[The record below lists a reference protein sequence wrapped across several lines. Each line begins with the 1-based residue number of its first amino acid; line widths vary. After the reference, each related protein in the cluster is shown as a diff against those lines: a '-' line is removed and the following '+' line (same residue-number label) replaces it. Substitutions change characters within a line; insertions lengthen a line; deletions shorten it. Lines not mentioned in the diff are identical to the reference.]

1 MFVLTSLTL
10 GKLYFD
16 MRDENTRLILRMSDY
31 EDKTGHLQTQ
41 VKACMLGR
49 TNRDALVDCLRAGN
63 CDGG

>member
-1 MFVLTSLTL
+1 MLILASLTM
-10 GKLYFD
+10 GNMYFD
-16 MRDENTRLILRMSDY
+16 LRDEHAQLTLRISDY
-31 EDKTGHLQTQ
+31 EDQTGHLKTQ